1 MFDGNLLEYLISDI
15 ILNFIQKEYNSG
27 NKTDDIVPIF
37 GVIVFEV
44 GIVAV
49 VVVLVGV
56 KREVVV
62 AVVVGVRDGYLV
74 VSEVMIDMIDS
85 GKDSH
90 MY

>member
-1 MFDGNLLEYLISDI
+1 MGI
-15 ILNFIQKEYNSG
+15 
-27 NKTDDIVPIF
+27 KTDDSVPIV
-37 GVIVFEV
+37 GDIVFEV

-62 AVVVGVRDGYLV
+62 AVVVGVRAGYLV

-85 GKDSH
+85 GKGSH

>member
-1 MFDGNLLEYLISDI
+1 MGI
-15 ILNFIQKEYNSG
+15 
-27 NKTDDIVPIF
+27 KTDDSVPIV
-37 GVIVFEV
+37 GDIVFEV
-44 GIVAV
+44 GVVAV

-62 AVVVGVRDGYLV
+62 AVVVGVRAGYLV

-85 GKDSH
+85 GKGSH